1 MRRASLSTA
10 SASSSSRRWKRKDDA
25 SDDSSSLGPQS
36 VSSSRWLLN
45 DDTASLTS
53 KSSSGHSY
61 EGSTFNDGNGSWTT
75 TLESHQTT
83 GQENDLFHVSLN
95 PLAPVSVVFLHIL
108 FSSHLDWAHIWPK
121 LSEYHLLIPD
131 LPQHSRSRHIKPFSF
146 ALAADL
152 VAQMIRTH
160 AHDGKAHIIGMSTGG
175 FIAMELIRRHPDV
188 VDSALISGAASISDF
203 VSHSLVDTGDLILI
217 FEFQSGSL

>member
-1 MRRASLSTA
+1 MRRTSLSTA
-10 SASSSSRRWKRKDDA
+10 SATSDSKRWKRKDDA
-25 SDDSSSLGPQS
+25 NDDAASVGPQS
-36 VSSSRWLLN
+36 VTSTRWHLK

-61 EGSTFNDGNGSWTT
+61 EGSTLNDSNGSWTT
-75 TLESHQTT
+75 TIDSQQTSAQA
-83 GQENDLFHVSLN
+83 GDLFHVSLN

-131 LPQHSRSRHIKPFSF
+131 LPQHSRSRHVKPFSF

-152 VAQMIRTH
+152 VAHMIRTH
-160 AHDGKAHIIGMSTGG
+160 AHDGKAHIVGMSTGG

-188 VDSALISGAASISDF
+188 VDSTLISGAASINDF
-203 VSHSLVDTGDLILI
+203 VSCSTADAED
-217 FEFQSGSL
+217 

>member
-1 MRRASLSTA
+1 MRRTSLSTA
-10 SASSSSRRWKRKDDA
+10 SATSGSKRWKRKDDA
-25 SDDSSSLGPQS
+25 NDDDASVGPQS
-36 VSSSRWLLN
+36 VTSSRWRLK

-61 EGSTFNDGNGSWTT
+61 EGSSLNDSNGSWTT
-75 TLESHQTT
+75 TIDSQRTSAQAGE
-83 GQENDLFHVSLN
+83 LFHVSLN

-152 VAQMIRTH
+152 VADMIRTH
-160 AHDGKAHIIGMSTGG
+160 AHDGKAHIVGMSTGG
-175 FIAMELIRRHPDV
+175 FVAMELIRRHPDV
-188 VDSALISGAASISDF
+188 VDSTLISGAASISDF
-203 VSHSLVDTGDLILI
+203 VSCSTADAEKITC
-217 FEFQSGSL
+217 